1 MKQTADVSNV
11 INLDIGQE
19 NAERAGR
26 RMYTNTTTSQD
37 MHTEMGQAKE
47 NQTVDNEEL
56 FEVNEFCVQ
65 KYEFDS

>member
-1 MKQTADVSNV
+1 
-11 INLDIGQE
+11 
-19 NAERAGR
+19 
-26 RMYTNTTTSQD
+26 MYTNTTTSQD